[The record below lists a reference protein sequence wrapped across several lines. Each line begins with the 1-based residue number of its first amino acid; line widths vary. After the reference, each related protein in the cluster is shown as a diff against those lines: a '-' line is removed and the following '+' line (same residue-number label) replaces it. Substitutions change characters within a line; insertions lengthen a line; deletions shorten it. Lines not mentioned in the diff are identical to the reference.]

1 MKLRLSFFLY
11 AWLPNANAVKQM
23 TYIKNDLHSPFSPV
37 VIVLSLQTQLN
48 YPKYE

>member
-11 AWLPNANAVKQM
+11 AWLPNANAVKKM
-23 TYIKNDLHSPFSPV
+23 TYKKNDLHSPFSPV
-37 VIVLSLQTQLN
+37 MIVLSLQTQLN